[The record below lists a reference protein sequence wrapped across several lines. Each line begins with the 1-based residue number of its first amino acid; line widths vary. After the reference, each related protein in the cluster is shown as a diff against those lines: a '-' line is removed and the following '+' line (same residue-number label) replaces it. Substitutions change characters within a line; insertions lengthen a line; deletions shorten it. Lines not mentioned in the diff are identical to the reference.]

1 MRRSYTVREKWAWE
15 QDWVETGEETII
27 HYVCSTCEDDTSRT
41 VEGRYTVEEAKMV
54 YPKP

>member
-27 HYVCSTCEDDTSRT
+27 HYVCSTCKDDTSRT
-41 VEGRYTVEEAKMV
+41 VEGRYTVEQAKMV
-54 YPKP
+54 FPKP